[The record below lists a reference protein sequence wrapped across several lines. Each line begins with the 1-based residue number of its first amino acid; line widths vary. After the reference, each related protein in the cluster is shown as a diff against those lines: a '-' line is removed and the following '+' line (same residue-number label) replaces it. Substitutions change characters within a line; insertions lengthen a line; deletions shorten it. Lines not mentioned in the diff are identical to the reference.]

1 MSQALEK
8 TVGRGS
14 MGGGFLDF
22 CGRKKPPVGGRAE
35 RGRGVGA
42 GRGEG
47 QEVGENC
54 LLQAEGEGRA
64 GRRAGTVFVWFVP
77 QGPSPVNGLSAHKA
91 VSCPRGNSWHLGT
104 KMQCALAASLFSIR
118 ALRR

>member
-1 MSQALEK
+1 M
-8 TVGRGS
+8 GRGS

-35 RGRGVGA
+35 RGRGAGA

-64 GRRAGTVFVWFVP
+64 GREEGWDCLCLVCSAGAEPREWP
-77 QGPSPVNGLSAHKA
+77 KCAQGGQLPA
-91 VSCPRGNSWHLGT
+91 R
-104 KMQCALAASLFSIR
+104 
-118 ALRR
+118 